1 MRTLLFS
8 RQKGTL
14 RNHQTVGTGIV
25 GRANVQESDAQY
37 LLQVAVP
44 GIRGEDIT
52 LTAVGSRLDISG
64 KRQASSPENAEPA
77 GPELGDLLERS
88 FQFSSQ
94 LDDAGIH
101 ASVSNGLLTVVL
113 PKTGARVIPVSLD

>member
-14 RNHQTVGTGIV
+14 RNHQTVGTGIL

-64 KRQASSPENAEPA
+64 KRQASAPENAEPA
-77 GPELGDLLERS
+77 GAENAAGARERS
-88 FQFSSQ
+88 KKR
-94 LDDAGIH
+94 G
-101 ASVSNGLLTVVL
+101 
-113 PKTGARVIPVSLD
+113 KTQKENAAR